1 MRLWNMSDEEIAGL
15 VKSTGASL
23 YGNFRRDGKKKIV
36 KALPGEHGIDYN
48 LSVSKNQFG
57 ARVLNI
63 TLYNPDLPDSFWERG
78 YSYVDDHAV
87 RRVAICV

>member
-1 MRLWNMSDEEIAGL
+1 MRLWDMSDEEIAGL

>member
-1 MRLWNMSDEEIAGL
+1 MRLWDMSDEEIAGL

-36 KALPGEHGIDYN
+36 KALPGKHGIDYN

-57 ARVLNI
+57 SRVLNI
-63 TLYNPDLPDSFWERG
+63 TLYNHDLPPTFWVKG
-78 YSYVDDHAV
+78 YRFDDGKAV
-87 RRVAICV
+87 RYIKVEM